1 MKLIVGIDP
10 GLNTGVACINIDNS
24 TITTHT
30 LRNASI
36 GDVCEYLLS
45 CGEPIIVASDVK
57 RVPRA
62 VKKISAAFNARLFY
76 SQLSVNEKIQL
87 AKNFDYSNVH
97 ERDALAAATSAWK
110 FFRPT
115 FAKVDIALERKGL
128 MHLASAVKEMLVK
141 RRAGN
146 IESAL
151 KMLIPIAE
159 PEKKKIK
166 IKAIKKPDFI
176 FSKGRIASFES
187 KLQEKDQEI
196 DELRK
201 DIAIL
206 RNRNRDKTIENLRK
220 ATDELRADVGEKWK
234 QLETMKRLLAEG
246 YEIIVPFRDG
256 EDVRDKVVL
265 VEKNLRMLGKAKP
278 RAIIADDYFP
288 ANAPVIPRSSIE
300 IIPVGNI
307 LVAEKKKLEEL
318 IEKESFLQYLEKYKH
333 RYEKTEK
340 HQAKAETWK

>member
-1 MKLIVGIDP
+1 MKLIAGIDP
-10 GLNTGVACINIDNS
+10 GLNTGIACIYIESGNAK
-24 TITTHT
+24 THT
-30 LRNASI
+30 MRNASVS
-36 GDVCEYLLS
+36 DVCDYLLAQ
-45 CGEPIIVASDVK
+45 GEPMLIASDVR

-62 VKKISAAFNARLFY
+62 VRKIAAAFNARLFY
-76 SQLSVNEKIQL
+76 SQLGVNEKIQL

-128 MHLASAVKEMLVK
+128 MHLCSAVKEMLVK
-141 RRAGN
+141 RRTGN
-146 IESAL
+146 IESAI
-151 KMLIPIAE
+151 KMLMPIAG

-176 FSKGRIASFES
+176 LSKGRIASFES
-187 KLQEKDQEI
+187 RLQGKDHEI
-196 DELRK
+196 AELRK
-201 DIAIL
+201 DVAIL

-220 ATDELRADVGEKWK
+220 VTDELRADVSEKQK

-246 YEIIVPFRDG
+246 YEIIVPFSAG
-256 EDVRDKVVL
+256 EDVKGKIVL
-265 VEKNLRMLGKAKP
+265 AEGDIKMLGKAKP
-278 RAIIADDYFP
+278 RAIIAEEYFP
-288 ANAPVIPRSSIE
+288 ASAPVILRKDVE
-300 IIPVGNI
+300 IINVNDV
-307 LVAEKKKLEEL
+307 LVANRKTIEEL

-340 HQAKAETWK
+340 HWAKA